1 MVWISHKC
9 KCYHNFNNKIGIL
22 RMNTSF
28 RIYKIRLIQIQT
40 IRLSSI
46 SNSKATNQILRQPR
60 KKASKLSVI
69 SRTLVELQEMSMIKT
84 LLCSSQ
90 LSKTLKP
97 TLTYLVGAVM
107 CQLTPRGSLNRLML
121 YLHLC
126 KIILVLEEFQIIQP
140 IIIWC
145 SSKCREKEGSKEHLV
160 MSSRQRF
167 RILLPETDRDSILRI
182 LQCSKDKWE
191 EMGITVRMPPICQV
205 IKWGV
210 RMFSLIWSWIQRERR
225 CKSATP
231 CPNFLKIF
239 LSIETSQC
247 LILFLWSKLV
257 ARRIIWGKL
266 WLRRTT
272 SNWIQWVSRK
282 TVMRYQWRFLETI
295 NSKIHLFMT

>member
-1 MVWISHKC
+1 
-9 KCYHNFNNKIGIL
+9 
-22 RMNTSF
+22 MNTSF
-28 RIYKIRLIQIQT
+28 RIYKSRLIPIQT

-46 SNSKATNQILRQPR
+46 NKATNQILRQPR

-69 SRTLVELQEMSMIKT
+69 SRTLLEPQGMSMIKT
-84 LLCSSQ
+84 LLCSNQ

-97 TLTYLVGAVM
+97 TLTYLVGVAM
-107 CQLTPRGSLNRLML
+107 YLLTPRDSLNSQML
-121 YLHLC
+121 YLNLS
-126 KIILVLEEFQIIQP
+126 KIILVSEEFQIIQQ

-145 SSKCREKEGSKEHLV
+145 TSKCREKEGSKEHLV
-160 MSSRQRF
+160 MCSRQRF
-167 RILLPETDRDSILRI
+167 RILLPETRKDSILRI

-191 EMGITVRMPPICQV
+191 EMGITVQMPLICQV
-205 IKWGV
+205 ITRRAK
-210 RMFSLIWSWIQRERR
+210 MYSLIWSWIQRERR

-247 LILFLWSKLV
+247 LISFIQWSKLV
-257 ARRIIWGKL
+257 ALRIIWGKL

-272 SNWIQWVSRK
+272 SNRIQWVSRK

-295 NSKIHLFMT
+295 NSKIHLYMT